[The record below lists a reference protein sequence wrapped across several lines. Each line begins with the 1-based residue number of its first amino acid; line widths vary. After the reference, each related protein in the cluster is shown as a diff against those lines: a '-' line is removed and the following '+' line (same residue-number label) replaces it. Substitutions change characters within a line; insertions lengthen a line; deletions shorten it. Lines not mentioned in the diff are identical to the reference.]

1 MTTIEDLRD
10 VDLSQR
16 FLSYDTTN
24 GRIDDLAARLGHRGM
39 VPRVLRGGEM
49 RTEPDLYRETA
60 AALQFP
66 LYFGKNRN
74 AFHDVIQD
82 LDLGPVRDGI
92 IIIISEPDKV
102 LCDGERSALRWFVEE
117 MRDACVV
124 WNSPVEEGQWWDRP
138 PVPFHVVIAAPTA
151 VLELTERLWA
161 TLGAEFDRLEPD
173 PEQVR
178 QQLDG

>member
-1 MTTIEDLRD
+1 MTTIDDLRE
-10 VDLSQR
+10 VDLSQK

-24 GRIDDLAARLGHRGM
+24 RRIDDLAARLGRRGM

-49 RTEPDLYRETA
+49 RTEPDLFRETA

-66 LYFGKNRN
+66 LYFGKNRD

-92 IIIISEPDKV
+92 VIIVSEPDKV
-102 LCDGERSALRWFVEE
+102 LCDSERKVLRWFIEE

-138 PVPFHVVIAAPTA
+138 PVPFHVVIAAPTG
-151 VLELTERLWA
+151 VLDSVEQLWA
-161 TLGAEFDRLEPD
+161 TLGAEFERLQPD
-173 PEQVR
+173 PEPDR